1 MSWFDDICNA
11 ISKFFAEVFEY
22 EFVHCFP
29 AAPDTEGNKWSW
41 DNQEEIGEWNRDLFE
56 ETGADFETIKHI
68 LENMPEDF
76 TNT

>member
-1 MSWFDDICNA
+1 MSWLDYIGNA

-22 EFVHCFP
+22 EFGHCFP
-29 AAPDTEGNKWSW
+29 AAPDTEGNEWSW
-41 DNQEEIGEWNRDLFE
+41 DNQEEI
-56 ETGADFETIKHI
+56 GADFETIKHI

>member
-11 ISKFFAEVFEY
+11 ISKCFAEVFEY
-22 EFVHCFP
+22 EFGHCFP

-41 DNQEEIGEWNRDLFE
+41 DNQEEIGEWAWEHRE
-56 ETGADFETIKHI
+56 EIGNSLNLAKDI
-68 LENMPEDF
+68 LENVPEDF